1 MKNNIN
7 NNSKDLPKSLHQF
20 LKQTFDNKEF
30 IKLPIDL
37 FYALNGE
44 FEEDVLLMVP
54 QKVQDILKKR
64 KYNDD
69 GDYTDLMKENFLYNT
84 EYLYIF
90 PEKYVYMDKTL
101 GEYGI
106 YNEDLYNFYI
116 NEYQDYPFIYINIG
130 GYIAIADFNNNFERY
145 LNEK

>member
-1 MKNNIN
+1 MESS
-7 NNSKDLPKSLHQF
+7 NSKKIKLPETLKQF

-30 IKLPIDL
+30 NKLPID
-37 FYALNGE
+37 FVYSLNE
-44 FEEDVLLMVP
+44 KYEEDALLMVP
-54 QKVQDILKKR
+54 QKARDILSKK
-64 KYNDD
+64 KYAD

-106 YNEDLYNFYI
+106 YNDDLCDFYI
-116 NEYQDYPFIYINIG
+116 NDYKDYPFIFINIG
-130 GYIAIADFNNNFERY
+130 GYIVIADYNNNFERY
-145 LNEK
+145 LNTK

>member
-1 MKNNIN
+1 MEN
-7 NNSKDLPKSLHQF
+7 NNNLPDTLHSF

-30 IKLPIDL
+30 NKLSID
-37 FYALNGE
+37 FVHALNGE
-44 FEEDVLLMVP
+44 YEEDALLMVP

-64 KYNDD
+64 KYASD

-116 NEYQDYPFIYINIG
+116 NEYQDYPFIYVNIG
-130 GYIAIADFNNNFERY
+130 GYIAIADDGNSFERY
-145 LNEK
+145 LKEK